1 MYLAFQTIY
10 KKDDRYKNLL
20 VKQRIARGTM
30 VTLLGLSILTVGY
43 GIYTLKQEKLDR
55 YNALVEKQTDF
66 REAGEYEKEKKAYK
80 KAVKLLPGNL
90 EAYYQ
95 NADTLFIQQK
105 YQKCIEF
112 VEYDVL
118 QNEKADLLD
127 ERLSDLYFLEAESYL
142 ELEEYDA
149 AVENLRGSKWKGTAS
164 DAFNSKLEA
173 YKDSFIN
180 LKDVMNSYYEFLIE
194 AAKHYE
200 DVEEKI
206 RESAS
211 TLG

>member
-1 MYLAFQTIY
+1 MANGWSITTESV
-10 KKDDRYKNLL
+10 KNSAERVRDL
-20 VKQRIARGTM
+20 VAQYET
-30 VTLLGLSILTVGY
+30 
-43 GIYTLKQEKLDR
+43 
-55 YNALVEKQTDF
+55 
-66 REAGEYEKEKKAYK
+66 EYEK
-80 KAVKLLPGNL
+80 
-90 EAYYQ
+90 
-95 NADTLFIQQK
+95 
-105 YQKCIEF
+105 
-112 VEYDVL
+112 
-118 QNEKADLLD
+118 
-127 ERLSDLYFLEAESYL
+127 LYAE
-142 ELEEYDA
+142 
-149 AVENLRGSKWKGTAS
+149 VENLRGSKWKGTAS